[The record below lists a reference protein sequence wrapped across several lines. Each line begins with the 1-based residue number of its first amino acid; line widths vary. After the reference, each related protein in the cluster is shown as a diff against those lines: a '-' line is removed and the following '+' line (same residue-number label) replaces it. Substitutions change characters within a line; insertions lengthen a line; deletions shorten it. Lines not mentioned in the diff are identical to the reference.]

1 MKRGQKT
8 SISTPEEHPPVIR
21 SDDHLTNAV
30 RQAFDA
36 IGSITPVEPPA
47 RCHLLA
53 LVADTADRQRKQLW
67 RDLRLFTL
75 LVFALCGCW
84 FLGYTHAVL
93 TILLF
98 STFLLSLF
106 IVPFVVLWT
115 KEEGV

>member
-1 MKRGQKT
+1 M
-8 SISTPEEHPPVIR
+8 STN
-21 SDDHLTNAV
+21 DDHLTDAV
-30 RQAFDA
+30 FQAYEA
-36 IGSITPVEPPA
+36 IGSITPKAPPA
-47 RCHLLA
+47 KSHLLA
-53 LVADTADRQRKQLW
+53 LVADTVDRQRKRLW

-84 FLGYTHAVL
+84 LLGYTHAVL
-93 TILLF
+93 TIFLF